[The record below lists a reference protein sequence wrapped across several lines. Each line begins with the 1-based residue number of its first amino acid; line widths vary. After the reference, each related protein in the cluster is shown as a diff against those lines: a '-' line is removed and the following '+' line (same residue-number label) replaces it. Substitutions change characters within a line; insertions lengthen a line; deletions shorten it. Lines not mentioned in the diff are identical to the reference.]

1 MLNCL
6 HSFKTKQT
14 WISYR
19 LWENKDFCDVVMPS
33 KDIKIFE
40 FNQYQKSDNLIT
52 PSIIYADLK
61 SLSKKVNGFK
71 NNPEKSSTTKI
82 GEQIPSGYSMSAIW
96 IFDDIENKHD
106 AYRGEY
112 YMKTFCELLIAKRK
126 K

>member
-1 MLNCL
+1 
-6 HSFKTKQT
+6 
-14 WISYR
+14 
-19 LWENKDFCDVVMPS
+19 MPS

-40 FNQYQKSDNLIT
+40 FNQYQKSDKT
-52 PSIIYADLK
+52 QSIIYPDLK

-82 GEQIPSGYSMSAIW
+82 GEHVPCGYSMSAIW

-112 YMKTFCELLIAKRK
+112 YMKKFCELLIAKRK

>member
-1 MLNCL
+1 
-6 HSFKTKQT
+6 
-14 WISYR
+14 
-19 LWENKDFCDVVMPS
+19 MPS

-61 SLSKKVNGFK
+61 SMSKKVNGFK

>member
-1 MLNCL
+1 
-6 HSFKTKQT
+6 
-14 WISYR
+14 
-19 LWENKDFCDVVMPS
+19 MPS

-40 FNQYQKSDNLIT
+40 FNQYQKSDKT
-52 PSIIYADLK
+52 PSIIYADLN

-82 GEQIPSGYSMSAIW
+82 GEHVPCGYSMSAIW

-112 YMKTFCELLIAKRK
+112 YMKKFCELLIAKRK

>member
-1 MLNCL
+1 M
-6 HSFKTKQT
+6 S
-14 WISYR
+14 
-19 LWENKDFCDVVMPS
+19 S

-40 FNQYQKSDNLIT
+40 FNQYQKSDKT

-71 NNPEKSSTTKI
+71 NNPEKSSTPKI
-82 GEQIPSGYSMSAIW
+82 GEHIPCGYSMSAIW

-112 YMKTFCELLIAKRK
+112 
-126 K
+126 